1 MRHRGQ
7 FSRSERAARSRL
19 AKLVHNQPFLCA
31 SLVSL
36 NRVCGKEGCKCS
48 RGELHP
54 GLCIA
59 LRVGEKRKMIYVP
72 QPMETTVHEG
82 LIKDIKGGTEAK
94 QFKGWLESLNDQTA
108 YNIAELG
115 VGMNPHIK
123 KFDGSSRDEGV
134 VGGIHIGIGENTCF
148 PGGKVK
154 SAYHN
159 DFVLRNNVTLELD
172 GKAVIKEG
180 KQLI

>member
-7 FSRSERAARSRL
+7 FTRSERFARSRL
-19 AKLVHNQPFLCA
+19 AKLVHEQPFLCG

-72 QPMETTVHEG
+72 QS
-82 LIKDIKGGTEAK
+82 
-94 QFKGWLESLNDQTA
+94 LESQVRQWVATYQEIWRLM
-108 YNIAELG
+108 E
-115 VGMNPHIK
+115 
-123 KFDGSSRDEGV
+123 
-134 VGGIHIGIGENTCF
+134 
-148 PGGKVK
+148 KV
-154 SAYHN
+154 SEACYQR
-159 DFVLRNNVTLELD
+159 FFRE
-172 GKAVIKEG
+172 
-180 KQLI
+180 KQRARERRP

>member
-7 FSRSERAARSRL
+7 FTRSERFARSRL
-19 AKLVHNQPFLCA
+19 AKLVHDQPFVCG

-72 QPMETTVHEG
+72 QALEATARRWVSTYQEAWRMMEE
-82 LIKDIKGGTEAK
+82 ISQA
-94 QFKGWLESLNDQTA
+94 
-108 YNIAELG
+108 
-115 VGMNPHIK
+115 
-123 KFDGSSRDEGV
+123 
-134 VGGIHIGIGENTCF
+134 CF
-148 PGGKVK
+148 ERFLK
-154 SAYHN
+154 
-159 DFVLRNNVTLELD
+159 
-172 GKAVIKEG
+172 G
-180 KQLI
+180 KQKVHRQRKAEAAERGSHR

>member
-7 FSRSERAARSRL
+7 FSRSERVARSRL
-19 AKLVHNQPFLCA
+19 AKLVHNQPFLCG

-72 QPMETTVHEG
+72 QALEATARRWVSTYQEAWRMMEE
-82 LIKDIKGGTEAK
+82 ISQA
-94 QFKGWLESLNDQTA
+94 
-108 YNIAELG
+108 
-115 VGMNPHIK
+115 
-123 KFDGSSRDEGV
+123 
-134 VGGIHIGIGENTCF
+134 CF
-148 PGGKVK
+148 ERFLK
-154 SAYHN
+154 
-159 DFVLRNNVTLELD
+159 
-172 GKAVIKEG
+172 G
-180 KQLI
+180 KQKVHRQRKAEAAERGSHR

>member
-7 FSRSERAARSRL
+7 FSRSERLARSRL
-19 AKLVHNQPFLCA
+19 AKLIHDQPFLCG

-72 QPMETTVHEG
+72 QALEATARRWVSTYQEAWRMMEE
-82 LIKDIKGGTEAK
+82 ISQA
-94 QFKGWLESLNDQTA
+94 
-108 YNIAELG
+108 
-115 VGMNPHIK
+115 
-123 KFDGSSRDEGV
+123 
-134 VGGIHIGIGENTCF
+134 CF
-148 PGGKVK
+148 ERFLK
-154 SAYHN
+154 
-159 DFVLRNNVTLELD
+159 
-172 GKAVIKEG
+172 G
-180 KQLI
+180 KQKVHRQRKAETAERGSHR